1 MSRSFDE
8 LRQLRGQTG
17 GMAEVAIQIDT
28 EIVGTFAIRVWLLDS
43 SLNES
48 NTLEMQFTVT

>member
-1 MSRSFDE
+1 
-8 LRQLRGQTG
+8 
-17 GMAEVAIQIDT
+17 MAEVAIQIDT